1 MNCHFQLGFLPKLLF
16 LDRLEKDAVSVNLF
30 LLLCI
35 LGVSARF
42 TPSLVSRYGGHAKA
56 TRMFVER
63 AEKLVPAEIYKP
75 ALETIQAF
83 ILLGSAEW
91 ANGDRNRSLVRS
103 RTSEMRLSM
112 MLMIDD

>member
-1 MNCHFQLGFLPKLLF
+1 MNCHFQLSFFPKLLF
-16 LDRLEKDAVSVNLF
+16 LNRLEKDAASVNVF

-42 TPSLVSRYGGHAKA
+42 APSLVSRYDGHAKA
-56 TRMFVER
+56 TRTFVER

-75 ALETIQAF
+75 TFEKIRAF

-91 ANGDRNRSLVRS
+91 ANGDRNSSLVRI

-112 MLMIDD
+112 TLMIDE